1 MKLIQ
6 YSTPLSLSQFFLQE
20 PYNDSIVRLINP
32 FTILAVP
39 FIQKSPDLR
48 PFPRVLFVQLIDDPC
63 QGSVT
68 ISFQQSVIQIQHFV
82 DFPVIGIVRAS
93 YRAVSR
99 AIRQRIHATL
109 LKQIKSD
116 VAVIF
121 RFITMKIPINSPRT
135 TYHHIPIIQLPLRI
149 LLPAKDMLYA
159 GSFVAIAVLRRDTT
173 HTIGTD
179 KSLFFQQRFA
189 QILGRLINCPRC
201 LPISCP

>member
-20 PYNDSIVRLINP
+20 PYNDSIVRLISP

-99 AIRQRIHATL
+99 AIRQRIYATL

-121 RFITMKIPINSPRT
+121 RFITMKIPINSPRA
-135 TYHHIPIIQLPLRI
+135 TYHHILIIQLPLRI
-149 LLPAKDMLYA
+149 LLSAKDMLYA
-159 GSFVAIAVLRRDTT
+159 GSFIAITILHGDTT

-179 KSLFFQQRFA
+179 ISLFFQD
-189 QILGRLINCPRC
+189 
-201 LPISCP
+201 SCTEY

>member
-1 MKLIQ
+1 MKLIK

-20 PYNDSIVRLINP
+20 PYNDSIVRLISP

-93 YRAVSR
+93 YLILAPNIDLVRNLIDKLHYGHHSS
-99 AIRQRIHATL
+99 HW
-109 LKQIKSD
+109 S
-116 VAVIF
+116 
-121 RFITMKIPINSPRT
+121 SPSG
-135 TYHHIPIIQLPLRI
+135 H
-149 LLPAKDMLYA
+149 DW
-159 GSFVAIAVLRRDTT
+159 
-173 HTIGTD
+173 
-179 KSLFFQQRFA
+179 
-189 QILGRLINCPRC
+189 
-201 LPISCP
+201 

>member
-93 YRAVSR
+93 YLILAPNIDRA
-99 AIRQRIHATL
+99 H
-109 LKQIKSD
+109 
-116 VAVIF
+116 
-121 RFITMKIPINSPRT
+121 NSADTPH
-135 TYHHIPIIQLPLRI
+135 YNHHSSHWSSPSGH
-149 LLPAKDMLYA
+149 DW
-159 GSFVAIAVLRRDTT
+159 
-173 HTIGTD
+173 
-179 KSLFFQQRFA
+179 
-189 QILGRLINCPRC
+189 
-201 LPISCP
+201 